1 MEYPT
6 PEEIKAARLR
16 AGQTQQKAAETVYRA
31 DSARWREWEGGKYK
45 MDKAVWELY
54 LIKTSKERRS

>member
-1 MEYPT
+1 MDHPT

-16 AGQTQQKAAETVYRA
+16 AGQTQQKAAETVHRS
-31 DSARWREWEGGKYK
+31 DSARWREWESGKHK

-54 LIKTSKERRS
+54 LTKTEKIRNS